1 VEHADITERFVA
13 KSYPRAS
20 IAIIAGS
27 TSRGERTLTSDVDLL
42 LIGESLFEEPSQT
55 SEAATYEFEG
65 EIFEVFAYTPVG
77 FAEWAQRSVD
87 QRRPVI
93 VQMLLEG
100 IAIRHDVSLEQ
111 LREYWR
117 TVLAAGPTLDTHE
130 SAFRRYVITDLI
142 DDLRD
147 ATDPL
152 EQWVVASLVFEKIA
166 ELILLRNHRWVAAGK
181 WLPRRLRAFDQARAD
196 ALSTP
201 LLSGDFIA
209 FAERADEEL
218 ARAGGRVQAGFVR

>member
-1 VEHADITERFVA
+1 MDPADLTERFLA
-13 KSYPRAS
+13 ATYPDAS

-27 TSRGERTLTSDVDLL
+27 TSRGERTPTSDIDLL
-42 LIGESLFEEPSQT
+42 LIGESLFKEPSQT
-55 SEAATYEFEG
+55 SEAATHEFEG
-65 EIFEVFAYTPVG
+65 EILEVFAYTLAG

-100 IAIRHDVSLEQ
+100 VAIRHDPALEQ
-111 LREYWR
+111 LREHWGAI
-117 TVLAAGPTLDTHE
+117 LNAGPALDPGE

-152 EQWVVASLVFEKIA
+152 EQRVLASLVFEKVA
-166 ELILLRNHRWVAAGK
+166 ELMLLDNHHWVGAGK
-181 WLPRRLRAFDQARAD
+181 WLPRRLRAFDRARAD
-196 ALSTP
+196 ALSGP
-201 LLSGDFIA
+201 LLTGDLDG
-209 FAERADEEL
+209 FAERAEKEL